1 MCTLSAN
8 QHVVLELV
16 GGLNGGCGPA
26 KLDLRESA

>member
-16 GGLNGGCGPA
+16 GDLKGGCGPA
-26 KLDLRESA
+26 RLDFM